1 MTNKYP
7 IHPEG
12 LNLWQNLYNQSLTI
26 DGKESIIQTDGTK
39 QLVLLPN
46 DALPNDVELTFI
58 LSALDQ
64 FENKENKIPT
74 PFHFLKQN
82 MKKVN
87 HENGT
92 SHLMGRLTT
101 PDGKMWLKFLPNTHQ
116 LSGSSIHSDDLPT
129 KANLLTTEQKTT
141 EIEKNKKSKAPIQT
155 IKPPIVL
162 SPKLES
168 TKKLTTS
175 IDSSKSEHN
184 LLSSITT
191 RSTKKKDLLSAVKS
205 LITPSR
211 TPAPVTLST
220 PHVTDLVL
228 IRHTS
233 TPKPGETACRIT
245 IGGNNEATPL

>member
-39 QLVLLPN
+39 QLVLLP
-46 DALPNDVELTFI
+46 
-58 LSALDQ
+58 
-64 FENKENKIPT
+64 
-74 PFHFLKQN
+74 
-82 MKKVN
+82 
-87 HENGT
+87 
-92 SHLMGRLTT
+92 
-101 PDGKMWLKFLPNTHQ
+101 THQ

-162 SPKLES
+162 SPKLKS

-175 IDSSKSEHN
+175 IDSSKSERN

-191 RSTKKKDLLSAVKS
+191 RSKKKKDLLSAVKS